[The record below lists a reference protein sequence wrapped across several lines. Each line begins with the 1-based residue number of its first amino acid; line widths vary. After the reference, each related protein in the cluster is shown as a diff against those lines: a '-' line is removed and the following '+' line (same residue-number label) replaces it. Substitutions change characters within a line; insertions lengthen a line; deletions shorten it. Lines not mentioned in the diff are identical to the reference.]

1 MTDADLDRSYSALC
15 EALTRVGEDKAPLF
29 LSMLCLSLISRL
41 QQADEVLPLMAHAER
56 QCADGAGDGR

>member
-1 MTDADLDRSYSALC
+1 MTDADLDLSYSALC

-41 QQADEVLPLMAHAER
+41 QQTDEVLPLMAQAER
-56 QCADGAGDGR
+56 RCADGAGDDH

>member
-15 EALTRVGEDKAPLF
+15 EALTRVGEDKAPLL

-41 QQADEVLPLMAHAER
+41 QQADDVLPLLAHAER

>member
-41 QQADEVLPLMAHAER
+41 QQADDVMPLLVHAER